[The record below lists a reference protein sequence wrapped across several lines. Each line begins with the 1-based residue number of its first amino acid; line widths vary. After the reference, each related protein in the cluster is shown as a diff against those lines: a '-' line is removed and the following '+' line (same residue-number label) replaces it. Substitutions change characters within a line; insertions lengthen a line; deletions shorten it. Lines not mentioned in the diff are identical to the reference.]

1 MRLTNDEIVH
11 MLEGMDKEARAIKE
25 EALRMS
31 WFMRG
36 GVSYED
42 AMHLSQQERELIGDI
57 IKEHMKTTKE
67 SGMPFF

>member
-1 MRLTNDEIVH
+1 